1 MLGRKTSWLITS
13 IILVML
19 WGCNSQEQEPFF
31 LDWKFNLGEVP
42 EAKENGFDDA
52 PWQKVSIPH
61 DWSIEQSYTTE
72 KTAASTG
79 FLPGG
84 IGWYRKSFVL
94 GKTDGKHVRIE
105 FDGIYNNSKVW
116 LNGVLLGERPYG
128 YSSFSYDLTK
138 NLLASGEE
146 NVIAVRVNRT
156 NYADSRWYTGSGI
169 YRDVR
174 LVVTDEVHIPQW
186 GVQITTP
193 EITPTSSRV
202 HIEAAVNPGS
212 RTGEAVELE
221 IKIADPNGA
230 EIDTWSENLDLEET
244 NLLSADL
251 DIESPI
257 LWSLEAPNLYTATVS
272 LKRGSIVLDQS
283 VNRFGIRDIRFD
295 ADKGF
300 FLNDKSVKLK
310 GVNIHHDAG
319 CVGAAVP
326 RDIWVSRIKDLQ
338 SVGCNAV
345 RLSHNPH
352 DPALL
357 DVCDELGML
366 AIAEA
371 FDEWSRPKDKS
382 INWLSDNAAPAEVSH
397 SYPEHFYKWGER
409 DIKDLVRRDFNHP
422 SVIMW
427 SLGNEVEWTFPY
439 YPAASSYAI
448 GNLDTEYF
456 STSPE
461 YAGEKIR
468 ARVQEL
474 NPGTDSLALIAQV
487 LAAWVREL
495 DTSRYITSGCVH
507 PSVGFATGYCTVLDA
522 VGFNYRAAE
531 YDGAHAMYPDA
542 IIYGSENWV
551 TWPEWEAVN
560 SRDFVAGIFVW
571 TGFAYKGE
579 AGPWPRK
586 GLNISLFDFSGKQTP
601 RGHFF
606 ETLWKDDP
614 KVHMATNPEST
625 SEFTHSQN
633 DAWIYTERIYEFPKM
648 NWLRRWEW
656 PIMATQWDYNTDER
670 IVVFGYS
677 NCQEAELF
685 LNGQSQGKLL
695 PESFD
700 DRLMKWLVPYSDG
713 ELKIVGY
720 NNGEEADAYVL
731 QTAAKAH
738 HIALTADR
746 SSMSAN
752 HRDVVMVE
760 AQILDEAGIPVRDQ
774 EMEIHFSLDGSAKI
788 IGVDNGWEFN
798 VQDAKADRVLS
809 HQGRAQAVIQSRGD
823 AGQLS
828 IIARAPGLGSNE
840 ITLQLK

>member
-1 MLGRKTSWLITS
+1 MFRRKTFWLILV
-13 IILVML
+13 IIMPLL
-19 WGCNSQEQEPFF
+19 WGCAGEDREPFF
-31 LDWKFNLGEVP
+31 LDWKFNLGDVP
-42 EAKENGFDDA
+42 EAIETEFDDSA
-52 PWQKVSIPH
+52 WRVLSIPH

-72 KTAASTG
+72 NTAASTG

-94 GKTDGKHVRIE
+94 GATEGKHVRVE

-128 YSSFSYDLTK
+128 YSSFSYELGDY
-138 NLLASGEE
+138 LLPAGEE
-146 NVIAVRVNRT
+146 NVLAVRVDRT

-186 GVQITTP
+186 GLQITTP
-193 EITPTSSRV
+193 GITSTSSKV
-202 HIEAAVNPGS
+202 LIKTKVDPGS
-212 RTGEAVELE
+212 RTGESVEVA
-221 IKIADPNGA
+221 IQITDQGGA
-230 EIDTWSENLDLEET
+230 EVASWSQELNLEKS
-244 NLLSADL
+244 NLLTADL
-251 DIESPI
+251 NLENPL

-272 LKRGSIVLDQS
+272 LKRGKEVLDQS
-283 VNRFGIRDIRFD
+283 ISRFGVRDIRFD

-319 CVGAAVP
+319 CVGSAVP
-326 RDIWVSRIKDLQ
+326 RDVWVSRIKDLQ

-366 AIAEA
+366 AISEA
-371 FDEWSRPKDKS
+371 FDEWSRAKDKS
-382 INWLSDNAAPAEVSH
+382 INWLSDNAAPPEVSH
-397 SYPEHFYKWGER
+397 SYPEHFYKWAER
-409 DIKDLVRRDFNHP
+409 DLKDLVRRDFNHP

-439 YPAASSYAI
+439 YATASSYAV
-448 GNLDTEYF
+448 GNLDEEYF
-456 STSPE
+456 SASPE

-468 ARVQEL
+468 EKVQEL
-474 NPGTDSLALIAQV
+474 NPGTDSLSLIAQK
-487 LAAWVREL
+487 LAAWVREI
-495 DTSRYITSGCVH
+495 DTSRYVTSGSVH
-507 PSVGFATGYCTVLDA
+507 PSVGFATGYLTALDA

-542 IIYGSENWV
+542 NIYGSENWV
-551 TWPEWEAVN
+551 TWPEWEAVK

-571 TGFAYKGE
+571 TGFAYLGE

-586 GLNISLFDFSGKQTP
+586 GLDISLFDFSGIQTP

-606 ETLWKDDP
+606 QTLWKDDP
-614 KVHMATNPEST
+614 KVHMACFPESG
-625 SEFTHSQN
+625 SEFTHS
-633 DAWIYTERIYEFPKM
+633 AEKGWTYTERTYEFPQM
-648 NWLRRWEW
+648 TWLRRWEW
-656 PIMATQWDYNTDER
+656 PLMEEQWDFKAGER

-677 NCQEAELF
+677 NCQEAELL
-685 LNGQSQGKLL
+685 LNGESMGKLK
-695 PESFD
+695 PEAFD
-700 DRLMKWLVPYSDG
+700 DRLIKWLVPYSDG

-720 NNGEEADAYVL
+720 NNAEEADVHVL
-731 QTAAKAH
+731 QTAGVAH
-738 HIALTADR
+738 RIELKADR
-746 SSMSAN
+746 SSMDAN
-752 HRDVVMVE
+752 YRDVVMVE

-774 EMEIHFSLDGSAKI
+774 EVEIHFSLEGTAKI

-828 IIARAPGLGSNE
+828 IIASAPGLGSNE